1 MEIGLEAG
9 RLDKRVTLQVPGT
22 PPRVPDGK
30 GGFTENWSSL
40 TPNGFWAA
48 IEPATAANVERR
60 VGHQVEAKVSH
71 LVTIRYL
78 VGVKVTG
85 RVVFG
90 SRIFWI
96 RGIANRDERNVQL
109 TLACEE
115 RV

>member
-1 MEIGLEAG
+1 MVEVSLDAG
-9 RLDKRVTLQVPGT
+9 RLDKRVTIEVPGT
-22 PPRVPDGK
+22 PPRVADGK
-30 GGFTENWSSL
+30 GGFTESWSAL
-40 TPNGFWAA
+40 ATVWAA

-78 VGVKVTG
+78 AGVLTTG
-85 RVVFG
+85 RVLFKSRVFQ
-90 SRIFWI
+90 I
-96 RGIANRDERNVQL
+96 RGVANRDERNVQL